1 VLRCARASGQG
12 HGNGTAQRRRA
23 EGARGGLRRRGGPC
37 AHGGNATLAQA
48 QALTAHPDRPLPC
61 QVDDSLFD
69 QKPRDVVQPRASQVG
84 LAGGA
89 GPAAAA
95 AAEAPRTGSRF
106 SYSDVMEQPRHEPA
120 PTLHTDFFVNEA
132 RTPRGGMPGQSPRFS
147 SSGAS
152 SFNKVPAKGAAPPPS
167 ASDAA
172 QKRFGNAK
180 SISSDSYNN
189 RNDGADNETN
199 ARLARFAGAGAISS
213 SDFYGRD
220 GGGGGGGGGYG
231 GGSPRHGGRRNSG
244 DYGYDDDG
252 LDISA
257 AELVSK
263 MKLQAQQDMAQLK
276 DMASS
281 AGRMLSGLANSVMAE
296 LQER

>member
-1 VLRCARASGQG
+1 M
-12 HGNGTAQRRRA
+12 
-23 EGARGGLRRRGGPC
+23 
-37 AHGGNATLAQA
+37 
-48 QALTAHPDRPLPC
+48 
-61 QVDDSLFD
+61 
-69 QKPRDVVQPRASQVG
+69 QPRVSQVG
-84 LAGGA
+84 GAAGAAGA
-89 GPAAAA
+89 GAG
-95 AAEAPRTGSRF
+95 EAPARTGSRF

-120 PTLHTDFFVNEA
+120 PTLHTDFFVSEA
-132 RTPRGGMPGQSPRFS
+132 RTPRGGGVNQSPRFS

-152 SFNKVPAKGAAPPPS
+152 SFNKVPAKGSAPPPS
-167 ASDAA
+167 ASDMA

-180 SISSDSYNN
+180 SISSDSFN
-189 RNDGADNETN
+189 RNEGADAETT

-213 SDFYGRD
+213 SDFYGRETS
-220 GGGGGGGGGYG
+220 
-231 GGSPRHGGRRNSG
+231 SPRGARRNSG

-281 AGRMLSGLANSVMAE
+281 AGRLLSGLANSVMAE

>member
-1 VLRCARASGQG
+1 ML
-12 HGNGTAQRRRA
+12 
-23 EGARGGLRRRGGPC
+23 
-37 AHGGNATLAQA
+37 
-48 QALTAHPDRPLPC
+48 
-61 QVDDSLFD
+61 
-69 QKPRDVVQPRASQVG
+69 QPRVSQVAG
-84 LAGGA
+84 AGG
-89 GPAAAA
+89 AAAA
-95 AAEAPRTGSRF
+95 AAEPARTGSRF

-120 PTLHTDFFVNEA
+120 PTLHTDFFVSEA
-132 RTPRGGMPGQSPRFS
+132 RTPRGGGVNQSPRFS

-152 SFNKVPAKGAAPPPS
+152 SFNKVPAKGAPPPPS
-167 ASDAA
+167 ASDVA

-180 SISSDSYNN
+180 SISSDSFN
-189 RNDGADNETN
+189 RSDGADAETT

-213 SDFYGRD
+213 SDFYGRESSSPR
-220 GGGGGGGGGYG
+220 GGG
-231 GGSPRHGGRRNSG
+231 GGRRNSG